1 MSGAKISDLISFATV
16 ARLRS
21 FRGAALELGV
31 SASAL
36 SHALRGL
43 EERLGVRLL
52 NRTTRSVVPSEAGQ
66 RLLER
71 LGPALRDIDDALDD
85 VNAFRDTPIGTLRLN
100 VPRSAAHLLL
110 APLMARYLAAYPQMR
125 LEIAADNGLVDIVA
139 AGYDAGVRFGE
150 TLQGDMVAIPLG
162 PPQRLVVVAA
172 PSYIAKHG
180 APATPQDLR
189 AHACIRLRFPSGK
202 LYRWEFAKDGQAM
215 EIEVDGPLTLGET
228 ELMIRA
234 AEDGVGLAC
243 ALDAEVEE
251 RVRSGKLL
259 RVLEDWCPQ
268 IPGFYLY
275 YPSRRQMAGGLRA
288 LVEMLRAD
296 TAGASPA
303 AQ

>member
-1 MSGAKISDLISFATV
+1 MSNPRLPDLISFATV

-36 SHALRGL
+36 SHAVRGL

-52 NRTTRSVVPSEAGQ
+52 NRTTRSVTPSQAGQ

-85 VNAFRDTPIGTLRLN
+85 VNTFRDTPIGTLRLN

-110 APLMARYLAAYPQMR
+110 APLMARYLAAHPQMR
-125 LEIAADNGLVDIVA
+125 LEITTDDGLVDIVA
-139 AGYDAGVRFGE
+139 GGYDAGVRFGE
-150 TLQGDMVAIPLG
+150 SLQGDMVAVPLG
-162 PPQRLVVVAA
+162 PPQRLVVVGSPA
-172 PSYIAKHG
+172 YLAKHG
-180 APATPQDLR
+180 APATPRELR
-189 AHACIRLRFPSGK
+189 AHACIRFRFPSGK
-202 LYRWEFAKDGQAM
+202 FYRWEFAKGGQAL
-215 EIEVDGPLTLGET
+215 EIDVDGPLALGEA

-243 ALDAEVEE
+243 ALDAQVEP
-251 RVRSGKLL
+251 RVQSGALV
-259 RVLEDWCPQ
+259 RVLEDWCPM

-288 LVEMLRAD
+288 FVEMIRAD
-296 TAGASPA
+296 P
-303 AQ
+303 

>member
-1 MSGAKISDLISFATV
+1 MSNPRLPDLISFATV

-36 SHALRGL
+36 SHAVRGL

-52 NRTTRSVVPSEAGQ
+52 NRTTRSVTPSQAGQ

-85 VNAFRDTPIGTLRLN
+85 VNTFRDTPIGTLRLN

-110 APLMARYLAAYPQMR
+110 APLMARYLAAHPQMR
-125 LEIAADNGLVDIVA
+125 LEITTDDGLVDIVA
-139 AGYDAGVRFGE
+139 GGYDAGVRFGE
-150 TLQGDMVAIPLG
+150 SLQGDMVAVPLG

-172 PSYIAKHG
+172 PAYLTRHG
-180 APATPQDLR
+180 APATPRELR
-189 AHACIRLRFPSGK
+189 AHACIRFRFPSGK
-202 LYRWEFAKDGQAM
+202 FYRWEFAKGGQAL
-215 EIEVDGPLTLGET
+215 EIDVDGPLALGEA

-243 ALDAEVEE
+243 VLDAQVEP
-251 RVRSGKLL
+251 RVQSGALV
-259 RVLEDWCPQ
+259 RVLEDWCPM

-288 LVEMLRAD
+288 FVEMIRAD
-296 TAGASPA
+296 P
-303 AQ
+303 

>member
-150 TLQGDMVAIPLG
+150 TLQGDMVAIRLG
-162 PPQRLVVVAA
+162 PPQRLVVVASPA
-172 PSYIAKHG
+172 YVAKHG
-180 APATPQDLR
+180 APATPQDLHD
-189 AHACIRLRFPSGK
+189 HACIRFRFPSGK

-215 EIEVDGPLTLGET
+215 EIDVDGPLTLGET

-251 RVRSGKLL
+251 RVRSGRLV
-259 RVLEDWCPQ
+259 RVLGDWCPQ

-296 TAGASPA
+296 A
-303 AQ
+303 AAIPTGQ

>member
-1 MSGAKISDLISFATV
+1 MSNPRLPDLISFATV

-36 SHALRGL
+36 SHAVRGL

-52 NRTTRSVVPSEAGQ
+52 NRTTRSVTPSQAGQ

-85 VNAFRDTPIGTLRLN
+85 VNTFRDTPIGTLRLN

-110 APLMARYLAAYPQMR
+110 APLMARYLAAHPQMR
-125 LEIAADNGLVDIVA
+125 LEITTDDGLVDIVA
-139 AGYDAGVRFGE
+139 GGYDAGVRFGE
-150 TLQGDMVAIPLG
+150 SLQGDMVAVPLG
-162 PPQRLVVVAA
+162 PPQRLVVVGSPA
-172 PSYIAKHG
+172 YLAKHG
-180 APATPQDLR
+180 APATPRELR
-189 AHACIRLRFPSGK
+189 AHACIRFRFPSGK
-202 LYRWEFAKDGQAM
+202 FYRWEFAKGGQAL
-215 EIEVDGPLTLGET
+215 EIDVDGPLALGEA

-243 ALDAEVEE
+243 VLDAQVEP
-251 RVRSGKLL
+251 RVQSGALV
-259 RVLEDWCPQ
+259 RVLEDWCPM

-288 LVEMLRAD
+288 FVEMIRAD
-296 TAGASPA
+296 P
-303 AQ
+303 

>member
-1 MSGAKISDLISFATV
+1 MSNPRLPDLISFATV

-36 SHALRGL
+36 SHAVRGL

-52 NRTTRSVVPSEAGQ
+52 NRTTRSVTPSQAGQ

-85 VNAFRDTPIGTLRLN
+85 VNTFRDTPIGTLRLN

-110 APLMARYLAAYPQMR
+110 APLMARYLAAHPQMR
-125 LEIAADNGLVDIVA
+125 LEITTDDGLVDIVA
-139 AGYDAGVRFGE
+139 GGYDAGVRFGE
-150 TLQGDMVAIPLG
+150 SLQGDMVAVPLG

-172 PSYIAKHG
+172 PAYLTRHG
-180 APATPQDLR
+180 APATPRELR
-189 AHACIRLRFPSGK
+189 AHACIRFRFPSGK
-202 LYRWEFAKDGQAM
+202 FYRWEFAKGGQAL
-215 EIEVDGPLTLGET
+215 EIDVDGPLALGEA

-243 ALDAEVEE
+243 ALDAQVEP
-251 RVRSGKLL
+251 RVQSGALV
-259 RVLEDWCPQ
+259 RVLEDWCPM

-288 LVEMLRAD
+288 FVEMIRAD
-296 TAGASPA
+296 P
-303 AQ
+303 

>member
-1 MSGAKISDLISFATV
+1 MSNPRLPDLISFATV

-36 SHALRGL
+36 SHAVRGL

-52 NRTTRSVVPSEAGQ
+52 NRTTRSVTPSQAGQ

-85 VNAFRDTPIGTLRLN
+85 VNTFRDTPIGTLRLN

-110 APLMARYLAAYPQMR
+110 APLMARYLAAHPQMR
-125 LEIAADNGLVDIVA
+125 LEITTDDGLVDIVA
-139 AGYDAGVRFGE
+139 GGYDAGVRFGE
-150 TLQGDMVAIPLG
+150 SLQGDMVAVPLG
-162 PPQRLVVVAA
+162 PPQRLVVVGSPA
-172 PSYIAKHG
+172 YLAKHG
-180 APATPQDLR
+180 APATPRELR
-189 AHACIRLRFPSGK
+189 AHACIRFRFPSGK
-202 LYRWEFAKDGQAM
+202 FYRWEFAKGGQAL
-215 EIEVDGPLTLGET
+215 EIDVDGPLALGEA

-243 ALDAEVEE
+243 ALDVQVEP
-251 RVRSGKLL
+251 RVQSGALV
-259 RVLEDWCPQ
+259 RVLEDWCPM

-288 LVEMLRAD
+288 FVEMIRAD
-296 TAGASPA
+296 P
-303 AQ
+303 